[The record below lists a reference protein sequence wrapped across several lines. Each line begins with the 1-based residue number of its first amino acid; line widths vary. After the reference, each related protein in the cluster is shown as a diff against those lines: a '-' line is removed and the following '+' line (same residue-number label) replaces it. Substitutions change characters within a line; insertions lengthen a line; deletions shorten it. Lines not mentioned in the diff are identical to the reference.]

1 MKTVLQHI
9 SLNVSDLARSKA
21 FYKEVLGYLGFHAHS
36 EGKDYIGLT
45 QGATGV
51 WIGEAEPARKRNK
64 FHRKNPG
71 VNHLAFRAES
81 REEVDRFAEFLKEK
95 GIPALY
101 GSPRLFPEYGKDYYA
116 VYFEDPDRLKL
127 ELVSGESPS

>member
-1 MKTVLQHI
+1 MQHI

-21 FYKEVLGYLGFHAHS
+21 FYKEVLGYLGFHVKS
-36 EGKDYIGLT
+36 EGKDYIGL
-45 QGATGV
+45 GNGMTGI
-51 WIGEAEPARKRNK
+51 WLSEAEPDRKGK
-64 FHRKNPG
+64 LHRKNPG

-81 REEVDRFAEFLKEK
+81 REEVERFAEFLKEK

>member
-1 MKTVLQHI
+1 MQHI
-9 SLNVSDLARSKA
+9 SLNVSDLARAKA
-21 FYKEVLGYLGFHAHS
+21 FSKEILGYLGFHVKS
-36 EGKDYIGLT
+36 EGKDYIGL
-45 QGATGV
+45 GNGMTGI
-51 WIGEAEPARKRNK
+51 WLSEAEPDRKGK
-64 FHRKNPG
+64 LHRKNPG

-81 REEVDRFAEFLKEK
+81 REEVERFAEFLKEK